1 MEFKKQLT
9 DWIGYIYILVIFGF
23 IVICNKYIYTYIFEC
38 IYIYLNVFGFGQWYQ
53 ITLST
58 HPDIL
63 FDLCGTLEEKHQK
76 KPMSHV
82 FIRVYAKDV
91 QWY

>member
-38 IYIYLNVFGFGQWYQ
+38 IYIYLNVCGFGQWYQ

-76 KPMSHV
+76 KPMSQV